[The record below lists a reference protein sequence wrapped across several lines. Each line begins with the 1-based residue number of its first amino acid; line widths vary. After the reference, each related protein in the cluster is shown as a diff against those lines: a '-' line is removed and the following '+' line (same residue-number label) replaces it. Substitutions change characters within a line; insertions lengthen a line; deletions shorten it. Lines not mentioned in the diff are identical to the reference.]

1 MKTCITRREIR
12 HATVMGEYQSKKPEN
27 IHKDPEIG
35 TSLRCPRNR
44 RKKKATVDIVV
55 SKRFTVES

>member
-1 MKTCITRREIR
+1 
-12 HATVMGEYQSKKPEN
+12 MGEYQSKKPEN

-44 RKKKATVDIVV
+44 REKKATVDIVV